1 MRQTRRATA
10 DPATAPGTTASATV
24 IAVVGPVA
32 AAVAGH
38 THTPTG
44 GIDGGPA

>member
-10 DPATAPGTTASATV
+10 DPVTAPGTTASATV
-24 IAVVGPVA
+24 IAVA

-38 THTPTG
+38 THTPTD
-44 GIDGGPA
+44 GIDGTDGRTT